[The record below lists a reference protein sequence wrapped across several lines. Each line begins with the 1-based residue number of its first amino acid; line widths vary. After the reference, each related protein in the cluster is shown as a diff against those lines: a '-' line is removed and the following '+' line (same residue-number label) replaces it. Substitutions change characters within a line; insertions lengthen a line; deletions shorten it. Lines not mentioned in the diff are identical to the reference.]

1 VNCRHCG
8 EELRLTLVDLGSS
21 PPSNAYLSTEDFN
34 RQETWFPLRVRV
46 CEVCWLVQTE
56 DFVDAEIL
64 FNPDYAYFSGS
75 SDTWVEHCRQYVED
89 MTGRLGLGE
98 ASLVVEVASNDGTLL
113 RFFHDQGVPCMGI
126 EPTAKAAARAR
137 SFGIRVVQEFLSA
150 KAADQL
156 VSDGTR
162 ADLLVA
168 NNVLAH
174 VPAIG
179 DFVSGCST
187 LLASEGV
194 ATFEFPHLLELV
206 TATQFDTIYHE
217 HFSYL
222 SLVSVERV
230 LSAAGLV
237 VFEVERIPTH
247 GGSLRVFAQHAATGR
262 FSAGPGV
269 AEVRSLEATVGVET
283 AEYYIGFQGRAD
295 RIRAAFLTFLLEA
308 KSSRRSVA
316 AYGAAAK
323 GNTLLN
329 YAGVGPDLISFVA
342 DRNVAKQGLFLPGS
356 RIPIVDEAEIGHSQ
370 PDYVVILPWNLRDEI
385 TEQLGYIRGWSG
397 SFVVAVPELE
407 VW

>member
-1 VNCRHCG
+1 
-8 EELRLTLVDLGSS
+8 
-21 PPSNAYLSTEDFN
+21 
-34 RQETWFPLRVRV
+34 
-46 CEVCWLVQTE
+46 
-56 DFVDAEIL
+56 
-64 FNPDYAYFSGS
+64 
-75 SDTWVEHCRQYVED
+75 
-89 MTGRLGLGE
+89 
-98 ASLVVEVASNDGTLL
+98 
-113 RFFHDQGVPCMGI
+113 MGI
-126 EPTAKAAARAR
+126 EPTAKAATKAR
-137 SFGIRVVQEFLSA
+137 SFGIRVIQEFLSA

-187 LLASEGV
+187 LLAGEGV

-206 TATQFDTIYHE
+206 AATQFDTIYHE

-237 VFEVERIPTH
+237 VFDVERIPTH
-247 GGSLRVFAQHAATGR
+247 GGSLRVLAQHAATGR
-262 FSAGPGV
+262 FPTGPGV
-269 AEVRSLEATVGVET
+269 AEVRSLEATAGVET
-283 AEYYIGFQGRAD
+283 AAYYAGFQDRAD
-295 RIRAAFLTFLLEA
+295 LIKDAFLTFLLEA
-308 KSSRRSVA
+308 RSSRRTVA

-342 DRNVAKQGLFLPGS
+342 DRNVAKQGRFLPGS

-370 PDYVVILPWNLRDEI
+370 PDYVVILPWNLREEI
-385 TEQLGYIRGWSG
+385 TEQLSYIRGWSG